1 VKYTLLIILIICCL
15 SCNKSDL
22 ISRQDTWKTVHVSGE
37 SALFGVG
44 GLVTFHGDTLIISDD
59 KRMQSYKMVVTD
71 DRLIIETIN
80 EKLLF
85 RVEYGSD
92 SVMVLKE
99 LYSITPVTINLLHR
113 VDNKLNNKNSKLRN
127 ELL

>member
-1 VKYTLLIILIICCL
+1 
-15 SCNKSDL
+15 
-22 ISRQDTWKTVHVSGE
+22 
-37 SALFGVG
+37 
-44 GLVTFHGDTLIISDD
+44 LVTFHGDTLIISDD